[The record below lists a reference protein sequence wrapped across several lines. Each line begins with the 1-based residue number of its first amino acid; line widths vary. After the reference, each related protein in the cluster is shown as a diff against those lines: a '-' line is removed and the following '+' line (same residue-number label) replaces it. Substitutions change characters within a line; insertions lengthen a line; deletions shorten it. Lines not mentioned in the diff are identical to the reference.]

1 MAGSIDSVVI
11 RVRVDGHL
19 LDTVHEVADLEGVK
33 APAGSVL
40 WVHCEVPDDAEI
52 HAIASR
58 FHVHPLAV
66 EDLRNSNQRPKLDDY
81 GDQLFVVLFGA
92 IKIADDSIGLAE
104 VHFLI
109 GDGYL
114 VTVTTDR
121 MPAIETLEKQ
131 LDRRPELCGSGP
143 DMFFYRICDSL
154 VDSVFPLLDHIGA
167 QIDVVEDEVLENPDR
182 ETLRTIF
189 GLKRDLLTLRRVT
202 GPQRDLLQSLT
213 SPRTPRIG
221 DETQLFLRDVYDH
234 TVRIAEEV
242 DSFRDLVSGSLDAYL
257 TSISNRLGEQTRRLT
272 VVATIF
278 LPLTFL
284 TGFFGMN
291 FAFLIQH
298 IDTPLAFFIGLS
310 VMAVS
315 VPTLVLVVTR
325 LNRRA
330 TPLPAERRARHIAL
344 MSSRGRPTPAARSSS
359 GASPSPAA
367 AAGSGDQ

>member
-1 MAGSIDSVVI
+1 VAGSIGSAVI
-11 RVRVDGHL
+11 RVRLDGHL
-19 LDTVHEVADLEGVK
+19 LDAVHEVADLEGLK
-33 APAGSVL
+33 APKGSVL
-40 WVHCEVPDDAEI
+40 WVHCEVPDEAEI

-58 FHVHPLAV
+58 FHVHPLAI
-66 EDLRNSNQRPKLDDY
+66 EDLLNSNQRPKLDDY
-81 GDQLFVVLFGA
+81 GA
-92 IKIADDSIGLAE
+92 IKIADESIGLAE

-121 MPAIETLEKQ
+121 MPAIEVLEKQ
-131 LDRRPELCGSGP
+131 LDQRPELCGSSP
-143 DMFFYRICDSL
+143 DMMFYRICDSL

-167 QIDVVEDEVLENPDR
+167 QIDTVEDEVLENPDR
-182 ETLRTIF
+182 DTLRTIF
-189 GLKRDLLTLRRVT
+189 GLKRDLLTMRRVT

-291 FAFLIQH
+291 FAFLVQH
-298 IDTPLAFFIGLS
+298 IDTPLAFFIGLG

-330 TPLPAERRARHIAL
+330 TPLPTERRSRRIAL
-344 MSSRGRPTPAARSSS
+344 MSDRGGPDPQPR
-359 GASPSPAA
+359 SPARVSA
-367 AAGSGDQ
+367 SAAGAAGTRDQ

>member
-1 MAGSIDSVVI
+1 VISV
-11 RVRVDGHL
+11 RLDGHL
-19 LDTVHEVADLEGVK
+19 LDAVKEVADLKGLK
-33 APAGSVL
+33 AEPGRVL

-52 HAIASR
+52 DAIASH

-81 GDQLFVVLFGA
+81 GGQLFVVLFGA
-92 IKIADDSIGLAE
+92 IKVADESIGLAE

-109 GDGYL
+109 GDDYL
-114 VTVTTDR
+114 VTVTTDH
-121 MPAIETLEKQ
+121 MPAIEALENQ
-131 LDRRPELCGSGP
+131 LDRRPELCGGSP
-143 DMFFYRICDSL
+143 DMMFYRICDSL

-167 QIDVVEDEVLENPDR
+167 QIDAVEDEVLENPDR
-182 ETLRTIF
+182 QTLRTIF

-213 SPRTPRIG
+213 TPRTPRIG
-221 DETQLFLRDVYDH
+221 AETQLFLRDVYDH

-291 FAFLIQH
+291 FAFLVGH
-298 IDTPLAFFIGLS
+298 IDTPLAFFISLA

-315 VPTLVLVVTR
+315 VPSLVVVVTR

-330 TPLPAERRARHIAL
+330 TPLPTERAHGRVAM
-344 MSSRGRPTPAARSSS
+344 MSSRGPMSRRRSPA
-359 GASPSPAA
+359 GASPSPTGP
-367 AAGSGDQ
+367 AGTGR